1 LGSEVDLLEK
11 FVAKELLMLSRV
23 ALGRGSF
30 LVLWAALVLIALGT
44 PLGAQEVGLK
54 IGVFNADR
62 VLAESD
68 TGQQAL
74 ALFNQLRDQRIGE
87 MQVQQDEIN
96 GLQQQAAT
104 ATPGTLEAARLER
117 DLEDRLLRFD
127 RLQQDVQQELGLR
140 QNELTV
146 EITEMVSEIIS
157 TMGQEEG
164 YTIIF
169 NTLQSG
175 LVYVSPTLDLTDEII
190 GRVNALSAPDPA

>member
-1 LGSEVDLLEK
+1 
-11 FVAKELLMLSRV
+11 
-23 ALGRGSF
+23 
-30 LVLWAALVLIALGT
+30 LIALGT